1 MLRLLALLIPLIVPM
16 VLLALTS
23 PRDGA
28 PRRADNT
35 GADRAPAP
43 GAALDGPALQSEDHS
58 SADDSPDQASSGIH
72 ATARS
77 PTSLHLST

>member
-28 PRRADNT
+28 PPRADNK
-35 GADRAPAP
+35 GADRAPASDP
-43 GAALDGPALQSEDHS
+43 
-58 SADDSPDQASSGIH
+58 
-72 ATARS
+72 TARQAGAS
-77 PTSLHLST
+77 GQPMTAPLKGRHDRPGPRGLHPST